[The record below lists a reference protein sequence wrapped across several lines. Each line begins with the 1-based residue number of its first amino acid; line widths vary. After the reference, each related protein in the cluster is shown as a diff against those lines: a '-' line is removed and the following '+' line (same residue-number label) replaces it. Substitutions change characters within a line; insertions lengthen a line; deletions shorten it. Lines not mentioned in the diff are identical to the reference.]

1 MLKLVHCGGSKALF
15 SYTSNSY
22 HPNEVLK
29 VIVGSVPP
37 DNYQRSLRIFNCYRK
52 QILDNEEVRRKY

>member
-1 MLKLVHCGGSKALF
+1 MLKLVYCGGIKTLF
-15 SYTSNSY
+15 SYDSY

-29 VIVGSVPP
+29 VIVDSVPP

-52 QILDNEEVRRKY
+52 QILDNEKVRRKY